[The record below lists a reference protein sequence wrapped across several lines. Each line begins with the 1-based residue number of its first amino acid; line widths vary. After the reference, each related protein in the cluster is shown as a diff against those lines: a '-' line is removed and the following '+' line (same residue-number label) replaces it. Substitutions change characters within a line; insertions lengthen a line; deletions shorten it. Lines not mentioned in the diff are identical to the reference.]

1 MKQLRRSLKAVV
13 YATLAAIFSMVL
25 PARAQNCQTSTDL
38 DDATRTAI
46 TGTAR
51 RYFDMSAKADTASL
65 RQNSTPV
72 LASDFSALET
82 TIKDHQQ
89 QLSGEQA
96 SVKSLFL
103 LEAEGNTPIPRA
115 EFYCGVFGKNG
126 QTAGSAEFVLDNLAP
141 GTYGVV
147 VLDAASSQARTSFSV
162 VLKLAA
168 GDWKLAGLYLKPT
181 QVAGHDSD
189 WFVAH
194 AREYK
199 AKGELHDAWLYY
211 LEARS
216 MISPLPIM
224 DTLANDNLIEESQKL
239 QPADF
244 PANGEPANLTAGT
257 ATYKLTAV
265 FPDAVGNDIDLIVR
279 YDAADA
285 SNTSQAYQSNLAV
298 IKALVVKDPEL
309 REAFAAVVAR
319 AVDPSGRDYGTLLEM
334 KDIK

>member
-1 MKQLRRSLKAVV
+1 MKQVRRSLKAVV
-13 YATLAAIFSMVL
+13 WATLVALFCPVL

-38 DDATRTAI
+38 DAATRTAI
-46 TGTAR
+46 TGAAQ
-51 RYFDMSAKADTASL
+51 RYFEMSARGDMPSL
-65 RQNSTPV
+65 RQSSTPI
-72 LASDFSALET
+72 LASDFPAVEA
-82 TIKDHQQ
+82 TIRDHQQ

-96 SVKSLFL
+96 SVKSVFL
-103 LEAEGNTPIPRA
+103 LGAEGNAPLPHA

-126 QTAGSAEFVLDNLAP
+126 QTAGSAEFFLDNLAA
-141 GTYGVV
+141 GTYAVV
-147 VLDAASSQARTSFSV
+147 VLDATSPQARTSFSV
-162 VLKLAA
+162 VLKLVA

-181 QVAGHDSD
+181 QIAGHDSD
-189 WFVAH
+189 WFVAR

-199 AKGELHDAWLYY
+199 AKAQLHDAWLYY

-224 DTLANDNLIEESQKL
+224 DTLANDNLMEESQKL

-244 PANGEPANLTAGT
+244 PANGKPTEITAGT
-257 ATYKLTAV
+257 ATYRLTAV
-265 FPDAVGNDIDLIVR
+265 FPEAVGNDLDLIVR

-285 SNTSQAYQSNLAV
+285 SNTNQAYQSNLAV
-298 IKALVVKDPEL
+298 IKALVAKYPEL

-319 AVDPSGRDYGTLLEM
+319 AVDPTGRDYGTLLEM